1 MASLKTLSEKTPAK
15 SLINK
20 LKTLSAKS
28 TENII
33 IGEEIST
40 TNSGTSY
47 FTNFIR
53 YGIVIIILAFLGL
66 NIFASLGY
74 LTIDLIN
81 FFKPIL
87 LFIGH
92 PISETVKQTVD
103 TSKEGT
109 KAIINATK
117 KVIDEA
123 NDSVIESDPN
133 SNPNSNPKNNKLQ
146 QRMNV
151 EKLATMRSLND
162 AQFKQNSKGPEPD
175 EAGSRTQSSQ
185 SSSKTGYCYIGED
198 RGFRSCIKVGEN
210 DECISGDI
218 FPTREICINP
228 NLRL

>member
-1 MASLKTLSEKTPAK
+1 MASLKTLSEKIPSK
-15 SLINK
+15 SIINK
-20 LKTLSAKS
+20 LKTLSEKS
-28 TENII
+28 TQNIL
-33 IGEEIST
+33 IGEEIS
-40 TNSGTSY
+40 NDNYGSSLL
-47 FTNFIR
+47 TNFIR
-53 YGIVIIILAFLGL
+53 YGVVILILAFLGL

-74 LTIDLIN
+74 LTNDLVN
-81 FFKPIL
+81 FFRPIL
-87 LFIGH
+87 LFIGL

-109 KAIINATK
+109 KAIVDATK

-123 NDSVIESDPN
+123 NDSVID
-133 SNPNSNPKNNKLQ
+133 SNPNYPNYDKME
-146 QRMNV
+146 QRMSA
-151 EKLATMRSLND
+151 EKLATMKSLND
-162 AQFKQNSKGPEPD
+162 AQSKLNVPIPEPD

-228 NLRL
+228 SLRL

>member
-1 MASLKTLSEKTPAK
+1 MASLKTLTEKIPSK
-15 SLINK
+15 SIINK
-20 LKTLSAKS
+20 LKTLSARS
-28 TENII
+28 TQNII
-33 IGEEIST
+33 IGEELS
-40 TNSGTSY
+40 NDDSGSS
-47 FTNFIR
+47 FLTNFIR
-53 YGIVIIILAFLGL
+53 YGIVILILAFLGL

-74 LTIDLIN
+74 LTNDLVN

-103 TSKEGT
+103 TSKKGT
-109 KAIINATK
+109 KAIVDATK

-123 NDSVIESDPN
+123 NDSVIDSD
-133 SNPNSNPKNNKLQ
+133 SKNDNKLK
-146 QRMNV
+146 QRISP
-151 EKLATMRSLND
+151 EKLATMKSLND
-162 AQFKQNSKGPEPD
+162 AQSKLNVPIPEPD